1 LVTIYTCAAYTTAH
15 DICEGG
21 KERTQA
27 LLDKLGLG
35 LNDWGSMQLIM
46 RNLGLS
52 DTLFS
57 FCKVKKGCEQEA
69 QQVLGQY
76 MLQVTGDA
84 LNLIALTRPDIV
96 SELVRANKA
105 INKRCINIRRP
116 ELLAQEYNHINRLH
130 ANEAEVNIRHWLD
143 VYRCMLSDKPDHLAA
158 THASIALMD
167 GAGIIGIRDQM
178 HKHLCATLNRLLG
191 DEE

>member
-1 LVTIYTCAAYTTAH
+1 MTIYTCAAYTTAH

-35 LNDWGSMQLIM
+35 FNEWGSMQLIM
-46 RNLGLS
+46 RELGLS

-57 FCKVKKGCEQEA
+57 FCKVKKGCEAEA
-69 QQVLGQY
+69 QEVLGKY

-84 LNLIALTRPDIV
+84 LNLIHLTRPDI
-96 SELVRANKA
+96 SSQLTRANKA
-105 INKRCINIRRP
+105 INKRCLNIRRP
-116 ELLAQEYNHINRLH
+116 ELLAQEYAHVNRMH
-130 ANEAEVNIRHWLD
+130 GNEAEVNIRHWLD

-167 GAGIIGIRDQM
+167 GASIIGIRQHM
-178 HKHLCATLNRLLG
+178 HEHLCDTLNRLLG
-191 DEE
+191 EEE